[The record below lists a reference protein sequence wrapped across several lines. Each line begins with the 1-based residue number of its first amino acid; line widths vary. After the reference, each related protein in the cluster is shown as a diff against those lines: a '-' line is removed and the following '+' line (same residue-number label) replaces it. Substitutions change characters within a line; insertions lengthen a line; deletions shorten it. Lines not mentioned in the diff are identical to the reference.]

1 MGEAAPPVIVG
12 AAASAATTATAAA
25 SAAEGAPPATW
36 GGPGVY
42 PPGSVAA
49 RLLTPDA
56 VSVLQ
61 LPSVLPLVQ
70 TERRR
75 RRTAPPATAA
85 AGAGVVV
92 KGEPGTPGATRPPS
106 GAAGAAPAAGVSAVG
121 VAGAVAGADPAPDD
135 NADDPY
141 GTVRGQRVAVGLD
154 TDLRYPVG
162 TMTAAAAA
170 ANAFAG
176 GGRSAKVE
184 PLTGRSPA
192 RRVGGG
198 AARGGATRGGGVK
211 EEDAILPLTAAADG
225 GAAAADASPPTPP
238 LTEPRY
244 ARAGTLR
251 VHASG
256 AVSLV
261 FANGVTL
268 DVRSGAAVAFAQQL
282 LAVDEGE
289 GVAWELA
296 PAVAGRFVASPSVE
310 SVLQALQLGG

>member
-1 MGEAAPPVIVG
+1 MAIFARGGRDALAAGAGGVGGSVTRDGVLLPVLLPLYASAADAAAAATAAVVKADADAEAAVAAPMKMEGVTTAGGGMGEAAPPVIVG

-176 GGRSAKVE
+176 G
-184 PLTGRSPA
+184 
-192 RRVGGG
+192 
-198 AARGGATRGGGVK
+198 
-211 EEDAILPLTAAADG
+211 
-225 GAAAADASPPTPP
+225 
-238 LTEPRY
+238 
-244 ARAGTLR
+244 
-251 VHASG
+251 
-256 AVSLV
+256 
-261 FANGVTL
+261 VTL